1 MVVLLVFI
9 VDVPGWRVV
18 AGRRLREVAGHLL
31 PVVLEARGA
40 GHDGTL
46 APFAALHELRH
57 RHHAGEVEHAE
68 RRVRCR
74 ARRITSAVVKVRI
87 WKQPRCHVLSFNR
100 ANLQSGDCLPD
111 IKSN

>member
-1 MVVLLVFI
+1 MVVLVVFI

-18 AGRRLREVAGHLL
+18 AGRRLRVVAGHLL
-31 PVVLEARGA
+31 PVVLEDLCA
-40 GHDGTL
+40 GQDETM
-46 APFAALHELRH
+46 APFAALHER
-57 RHHAGEVEHAE
+57 RVRIRVGEVEHAE
-68 RRVRCR
+68 RTVRCR

-87 WKQPRCHVLSFNR
+87 WKQPRCHVLLFNR